1 MIEIRFHGRGGQG
14 AVTSGEILANAAFN
28 DGKNAQSFPA
38 FGPERSGAPVKAFC
52 RIADAKEG
60 ERVRL
65 HEEVREPDYLLVLDE
80 TLADAAFAGGTK
92 NGTIAIIATK
102 RAAGDFAAPKGTRVL
117 TVDAYSI
124 AREMLGAPFVNTII
138 LGAFAKASGLV
149 TLESIEKAI
158 KRRFNEVVAA
168 KNYAAVRK
176 CYDVLKI

>member
-52 RIADAKEG
+52 RIDDKP
-60 ERVRL
+60 VRL
-65 HEEVREPDYLLVLDE
+65 HEEVREPDYLLILDE

-102 RAAGDFAAPKGTRVL
+102 RAAVDFKAPSGVRVL

-124 AREMLGAPFVNTII
+124 AREMIGAPFVNTII

-149 TLESIEKAI
+149 TLESIEKAL